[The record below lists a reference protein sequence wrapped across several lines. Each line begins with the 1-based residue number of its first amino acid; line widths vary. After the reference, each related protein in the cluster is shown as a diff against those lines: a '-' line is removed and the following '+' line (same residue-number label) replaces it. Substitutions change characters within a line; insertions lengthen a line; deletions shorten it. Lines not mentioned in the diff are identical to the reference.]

1 MGGPSGSWEFAY
13 EEDVR
18 MSRVPW
24 NFGDGPTVSGDVHE
38 VILHEGS
45 DSFGGLALE
54 RGAQCGQVQ
63 MTVEAAELLAGLDH
77 AGGAPAQRHL
87 PVAPALDVA

>member
-45 DSFGGLALE
+45 
-54 RGAQCGQVQ
+54 
-63 MTVEAAELLAGLDH
+63 TVWVASRSSAARSAD
-77 AGGAPAQRHL
+77 RCR
-87 PVAPALDVA
+87 